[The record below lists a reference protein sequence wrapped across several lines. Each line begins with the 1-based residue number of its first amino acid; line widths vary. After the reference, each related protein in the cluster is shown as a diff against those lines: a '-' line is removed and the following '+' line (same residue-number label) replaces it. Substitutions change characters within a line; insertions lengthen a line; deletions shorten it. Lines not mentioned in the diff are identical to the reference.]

1 MFHASRFTRHVSR
14 LAVLAALVFG
24 VMYFLVAIP
33 RVFYPYDLDFL
44 EDSMLMQ
51 SLRIANGQP
60 IYVPPN
66 ADFVPHVYMPLYA
79 WLGGLLL
86 KITGPSFAPLRLL
99 SLAATIATAVLI
111 YAIAQRESG
120 LRWIGFTCAGLFLG
134 GYRISGFWYELV
146 RVDSLFVTLALAG
159 LLLGVYGDR
168 SNKWLILLA
177 GVCALAFWTK
187 QTGLIFAVGL
197 TIYLLFTVGRRAWL
211 FVSMFGALAI
221 MPIVVLNAFTE
232 GWFAYYAF
240 GVASSNSIEIARL
253 VDYVRFE
260 LFGLMAGLSVMAL
273 AASAL
278 GLRRAGVGVIR
289 DQPWLIGIAAAVL
302 ISGAG
307 RASVGGN
314 QNNLMPAYALLC
326 LAPAILMREWSI
338 SRRTEDES
346 HTADDPIR
354 HAPLPSRLPSN
365 VDHWHVGLIA
375 AAIVIQFAIGHY
387 NPLRQFP
394 RPDLRQSGDRLIERI
409 ASFDGEVLVMMHPYY
424 AWLAGKQPS
433 AQIATMWHTR
443 ERGQLPLPA
452 DFARRIQNRHYAAII
467 SDETLFETD
476 PALAELLNANYVRG
490 AELTEFDAPP
500 VLTGMF
506 ARPQVVYVPRR

>member
-1 MFHASRFTRHVSR
+1 MFHSSRFTHHASR

-33 RVFYPYDLDFL
+33 RVFYPYDLDFF
-44 EDSMLMQ
+44 EDSLLMQ

-60 IYVPPN
+60 IYAPPN
-66 ADFVPHVYMPLYA
+66 ADFVPHVYMPLYT

-86 KITGPSFAPLRLL
+86 KITGPSFVPLRLM
-99 SLAATIATAVLI
+99 SLAATIATAVMI
-111 YAIAQRESG
+111 YASARRESG
-120 LRWIGFTCAGLFLG
+120 LRWIGFVCAGLFLG

-159 LLLGVYGDR
+159 LLLGVYGGR
-168 SNKWLILLA
+168 SNGWLILLA
-177 GVCALAFWTK
+177 GVCALMFWTK

-197 TIYLLFTVGRRAWL
+197 TVYLLFTVGRRAWL
-211 FVSMFGALAI
+211 FASMFGALAI
-221 MPIVVLNAFTE
+221 APLVVLNASTA
-232 GWFAYYAF
+232 GWFTYYAF
-240 GVASSNSIEIARL
+240 GVASSNSIEITRL

-260 LFGLMAGLSVMAL
+260 LLGLMLGLSVMAVG
-273 AASAL
+273 AGAL
-278 GLRRAGVGVIR
+278 CIRRAGVGAIR
-289 DQPWLIGIAAAVL
+289 DQPWLIGIAAAVF

-326 LAPAILMREWSI
+326 LAPAILMREWNVGH
-338 SRRTEDES
+338 RTEDEKRREG
-346 HTADDPIR
+346 DPIR
-354 HAPLPSRLPSN
+354 RSLLSSHLPSSVN
-365 VDHWHVGLIA
+365 HWRVGLIA

-394 RPDLRQSGDRLIERI
+394 GPDLRQSGDRLIERL

-424 AWLAGKQPS
+424 ALLAGKQPS
-433 AQIATMWHTR
+433 AQIATMWHAR

-452 DFARRIQNRHYAAII
+452 DFAQRIQDRHYAAIV

-476 PALAELLNANYVRG
+476 PALIELLETYYARS
-490 AELTEFDAPP
+490 EKLTEFDAPQ

-506 ARPQVVYVPRR
+506 AQPKVVYVPRR